1 VEYKQADFCKTYGL
15 EPSTVSKAIK
25 RGALQKNTAGLIDD
39 EHTLN
44 KVFLAKHRLK
54 STNEALAD
62 DGKNTERVVSRIDFS
77 ALDDEEI
84 ARHAGLPRKLLGMSI
99 RELVI
104 KFKGLDGLQDY
115 IKMLRDLAAADE
127 KDQKTQ
133 ERRLQ
138 LVEKDFIIS
147 RIIQF
152 LDVLLKQ
159 LLEWPDGAVD
169 GIIATVQSA
178 GAASRHDVVSLMEKG
193 LMEIIKDAKG
203 QVIKEI
209 NSLRAKYQEADDIS
223 EKIKEA
229 VAEAIDV

>member
-1 VEYKQADFCKTYGL
+1 MEYKQADFCKTYGI

-25 RGALQKNTAGLIDD
+25 RGAVQMNAAGLIDD

-62 DGKNTERVVSRIDFS
+62 DGKNTERIVSQIDFA

-84 ARHAGLPRKLLGMSI
+84 AKHAELPRKLLGMTI
-99 RELVI
+99 GELVK
-104 KFKGLDGLQDY
+104 KFRGLDGIERY
-115 IKMLRDLAAADE
+115 IKMLRDLVAAEE

-133 ERRLQ
+133 EHRLR
-138 LVEKDFIIS
+138 LVEKDFIIAS
-147 RIIQF
+147 VMQF
-152 LDVLLKQ
+152 LDVLMKQ
-159 LLEWPDGAVD
+159 LLEWPDGVAD
-169 GIIATVQSA
+169 GIIAAVQSE
-178 GAASRHDVVSLMEKG
+178 GEASRRDVVSLMEKG
-193 LMEIIKDAKG
+193 LAEIIKDAKG

-209 NSLRAKYQEADDIS
+209 NSLRAKYQEKDDLS
-223 EKIKEA
+223 EQVREA

>member
-1 VEYKQADFCKTYGL
+1 MEYKQADFCKTYGL

-44 KVFLAKHRLK
+44 KVFLAKRRLK
-54 STNEALAD
+54 SANEALAD
-62 DGKNTERVVSRIDFS
+62 DGKNTERMVSQIDFA

-84 ARHAGLPRKLLGMSI
+84 AKHAGLPRKLLGMSI

-152 LDVLLKQ
+152 LDVLMKQ
-159 LLEWPDGAVD
+159 LLEWPNGAVD
-169 GIIATVQSA
+169 GIIATVQSEG
-178 GAASRHDVVSLMEKG
+178 GAARHDVVSIMEKG
-193 LMEIIKDAKG
+193 LTEIIKDAKG

-209 NSLRAKYQEADDIS
+209 NSLRAKYQEKDDIS

>member
-1 VEYKQADFCKTYGL
+1 MEYKQADFCKTYGL
-15 EPSTVSKAIK
+15 EPSTVSKAVK
-25 RGALQKNTAGLIDD
+25 RGAVQKNTAGLIDD

-44 KVFLAKHRLK
+44 KVFLAKRRLK
-54 STNEALAD
+54 SANEALAD
-62 DGKNTERVVSRIDFS
+62 DGKNAERVASQIDFT

-84 ARHAGLPRKLLGMSI
+84 AKHAGLPRKLLGMSI
-99 RELVI
+99 RGLVI

-115 IKMLRDLAAADE
+115 IKMLRDLTAADE

-152 LDVLLKQ
+152 LDMLMKQ
-159 LLEWPDGAVD
+159 LLEWPDGAAD
-169 GIIATVQSA
+169 GIIATVQSE

-193 LMEIIKDAKG
+193 IAEIIKDAKG

-209 NSLRAKYQEADDIS
+209 NSLRAKYQETDDIS

-229 VAEAIDV
+229 VAEAINV